1 MKLKYL
7 FTAIISVLFA
17 SAIFGQNSGSII
29 AGRVTDQN
37 GAVISGANVEIKN
50 AKGETKSTA
59 TDSNGNFAFS
69 NTETG
74 NYRIKIEKTGFAP
87 LSQDVASGQNNLSFA
102 LKVLGVGA
110 TVEVS
115 NATYAVEDANT
126 ATKLNV
132 PLKDVPQSVQV
143 VNQNLLRDRATF
155 SFSEAVTQNVSGI
168 TRHTTDLTGSGAGD
182 FLRFRGFSGS
192 YNNSYLRD
200 GLKQVNYGANETA
213 DVERIE
219 VLKGTS
225 SVLYGRSEPGGVI
238 NLVSK
243 QPVSDNFVSFDFTG
257 GQFNF
262 YRPQVDAGGKLFS
275 DKLLYRLNFAYQYDG
290 NFREDADGKRV
301 FVAPVLL
308 WKPTEKLQI
317 SFDAEYLRE
326 RRGMDV
332 GQLLVNG
339 RVPDVPV
346 ERSYGEPFNRSFQQN
361 RNGGIRGR
369 YDFNSDWSIQS
380 AYRTQFFDYA
390 LFGAFPA
397 LYFAA
402 AVEADGR
409 TVNRDL
415 AAIDFTERWHYSDT
429 NVTGRFSTGR
439 VKHNILGGFEYGYTD
454 GIYNHEF
461 YLAGFVFPAFPTTDI
476 FTPTAPL
483 SYDFAQ
489 NYIRST
495 LPESRFPYR
504 FGNRL
509 KTNGVYVQ
517 DLIEFTPQFKVLIGG
532 RYDSFSQRFYEEPN
546 PIQRATDKRFSPRI
560 GFVYQP
566 LEYLSFYASYGN
578 SFSPQFPN
586 QRTLD
591 NRLFDPSIGEQFEA
605 GVKLSGFRGKLSGS
619 LALYNLTYKNLVV
632 ADPNNPGTS
641 IQTGEQRSRGI
652 ELDISAN
659 PVRGLNLTGNYAAIN
674 AVVSKDTEATLIG
687 RFLPNTARHNG
698 NFWATYRFVGANNF
712 LRNFGIGAGLQAV
725 GKRFTNLSNFG
736 VVPGFARVDA
746 TAFYDFSANEKTNM
760 RFAVNLQNLTNKRYY
775 ESAFGFND
783 TVYPGSPFRAL
794 FSLKITRR

>member
-1 MKLKYL
+1 MKLNNLYKALL
-7 FTAIISVLFA
+7 FCLFA
-17 SAIFGQNSGSII
+17 VPIFAQNSAISGKI
-29 AGRVTDQN
+29 TDQN
-37 GAVISGANVEIKN
+37 GSVISGATVKITSNSGN
-50 AKGETKSTA
+50 AKTTISN
-59 TDSNGNFAFS
+59 SNGEFEFTNLTS
-69 NTETG
+69 G
-74 NYRIKIEKTGFAP
+74 NYQLTVEKPGFERF
-87 LSQDVASGQNNLSFA
+87 SQGVSSGQNGLVLM
-102 LKVLGVGA
+102 LKVGNVSA
-110 TVEVS
+110 TVEVA
-115 NATYAVEDANT
+115 NETYSVEDANT

-143 VNQNLLRDRATF
+143 VNQNILRDRATF
-155 SFSEAVTQNVSGI
+155 SFSEAATQNVSGI
-168 TRHTTDLTGSGAGD
+168 TRHTTDLTGSGSGD
-182 FLRFRGFSGS
+182 FLRFRGFAGS

-225 SVLYGRSEPGGVI
+225 SVLYGRSEPGGVV

-243 QPVSDNFVSFDFTG
+243 QPTSDNFVSFDFTG

-262 YRPQVDAGGKLFS
+262 YRPQLDAGGKVFGS
-275 DKLLYRLNFAYQYDG
+275 DKLLYRFNFAYQYDG

-326 RRGMDV
+326 KRGMDV

-346 ERSYGEPFNRSFQQN
+346 ERSYGEPFNRSYQQN

-369 YDFNSDWSIQS
+369 YDFNSNWSIQS

-390 LFGAFPA
+390 LFGVFPA
-397 LYFAA
+397 LYFAP

-415 AAIDFTERWHYSDT
+415 ASIDFTERWHYSDT
-429 NVTGRFSTGR
+429 NVNGNFSTGR

-461 YLAGFVFPAFPTTDI
+461 YLAGFVFPSFPTTDI
-476 FTPTAPL
+476 FTPTTPL
-483 SYDFAQ
+483 TYEFAQ

-495 LPESRFPYR
+495 LEISRFPYR

-509 KTNGVYVQ
+509 KTSGVYAQ
-517 DLIEFTPQFKVLIGG
+517 DLIEFHPKFKILIGG
-532 RYDSFSQRFYEEPN
+532 RYDVFKQRFYEEPN
-546 PIQRATDKRFSPRI
+546 PIQQATDKKFSPRV

-566 LEYLSFYASYGN
+566 LEFLSFYASYGR

-591 NRLFDPSIGEQFEA
+591 NRLFKPSVGEQFEG
-605 GVKLSGFRGKLSGS
+605 GVRLNGFRGKLSGS
-619 LALYNLTYKNLVV
+619 LAFYNLTFTNLIVS
-632 ADPNNPGTS
+632 DPNNPGFS

-652 ELDISAN
+652 ELDVAAN
-659 PVRGLNLTGNYAAIN
+659 PVRGLNLIGSYSTIQANVTKDTN
-674 AVVSKDTEATLIG
+674 AVLVG

-698 NFWATYRFVGANNF
+698 NFWATYRFVEANNF
-712 LRNFGIGAGLQAV
+712 WKNFGIGAGLQAV
-725 GKRFTNLSNFG
+725 GKRFTNLANFG
-736 VVPGFARVDA
+736 VVLGFTRVDA

>member
-1 MKLKYL
+1 MKSKFLYI
-7 FTAIISVLFA
+7 AILCLMLAISA
-17 SAIFGQNSGSII
+17 FGQNTSISGKI
-29 AGRVTDQN
+29 TDPN
-37 GAVISGANVEIKN
+37 GAVISGATVKITSNTGSSKTTVSN
-50 AKGETKSTA
+50 
-59 TDSNGNFAFS
+59 SNGEFEFTNLAG
-69 NTETG
+69 G
-74 NYRIKIEKTGFAP
+74 NYRLTVEKSGFETF
-87 LSQDVASGQNNLSFA
+87 SQEVSSGQNNLNFT
-102 LKVLGVGA
+102 LKVGTVGA
-110 TVEVS
+110 TVNVAGE
-115 NATYAVEDANT
+115 TYTVDDANT

-155 SFSEAVTQNVSGI
+155 NFSEAVTQNVSGI

-182 FLRFRGFSGS
+182 FLRFRGFAGS

-225 SVLYGRSEPGGVI
+225 SVIYGRAEPGGVV

-243 QPVSDNFVSFDFTG
+243 PPTSDNFISFDFTG

-275 DKLLYRLNFAYQYDG
+275 DKLLYRFNAAYQYDG

-339 RVPDVPV
+339 RVPNVPV

-369 YDFNSDWSIQS
+369 YDFNSNWSIQS

-402 AVEADGR
+402 AVDADGR

-415 AAIDFTERWHYSDT
+415 ASIDFTERWHYSDT
-429 NVTGRFSTGR
+429 NVSGRFSTGQI
-439 VKHNILGGFEYGYTD
+439 KHNILGGFEYGYTN

-489 NYIRST
+489 AYIRST
-495 LPESRFPYR
+495 LAESRFPYR

-566 LEYLSFYASYGN
+566 LEFLSFYASYGS

-605 GVKLSGFRGKLSGS
+605 GVKVSGFRGKLSGS
-619 LALYNLTYKNLVV
+619 LALYNLTYTNLVV

-652 ELDISAN
+652 ELDVSAN
-659 PVRGLNLTGNYAAIN
+659 PVRGLNLIGNYSAIN

-698 NFWATYRFVGANNF
+698 NVWATYRFVEANNF
-712 LRNFGIGAGLQAV
+712 WKNFGIGAGLQAV
-725 GKRFTNLSNFG
+725 GKRFTNLANFG
-736 VVPGFARVDA
+736 VVPSYARVDA

>member
-1 MKLKYL
+1 MKSKFLYI
-7 FTAIISVLFA
+7 AILCLMLAISA
-17 SAIFGQNSGSII
+17 FGQNTSISGKI
-29 AGRVTDQN
+29 TDPN
-37 GAVISGANVEIKN
+37 GAVISGATVKITSNPGSSKTTVSN
-50 AKGETKSTA
+50 
-59 TDSNGNFAFS
+59 SNGEFEFTNLA
-69 NTETG
+69 NG
-74 NYRIKIEKTGFAP
+74 NYRLTIEKSGFETF
-87 LSQDVASGQNNLSFA
+87 SQEVSSGQNNLNFT
-102 LKVLGVGA
+102 LKVGTVGA
-110 TVEVS
+110 TVNVAGE
-115 NATYAVEDANT
+115 TYTVEDANT
-126 ATKLNV
+126 ATKLNI

-143 VNQNLLRDRATF
+143 VNQNILRDRATQNIA
-155 SFSEAVTQNVSGI
+155 EAVTQNVSGI
-168 TRHTTDLTGSGAGD
+168 TRHTTDLTGSGSGD

-200 GLKQVNYGANETA
+200 GLKFPNYGANETA

-225 SVLYGRSEPGGVI
+225 SVIYGRAEPGGVV

-243 QPVSDNFVSFDFTG
+243 QPTSNNFVSFDFTG
-257 GQFNF
+257 GQFDF
-262 YRPQVDAGGKLFS
+262 YRPQLDAGGKLFS
-275 DKLLYRLNFAYQYDG
+275 DTILYRFNAAYQYDG

-369 YDFNSDWSIQS
+369 YDFNSHWSIQS

-390 LFGAFPA
+390 LFGVFPS
-397 LYFAA
+397 LYFAP
-402 AVEADGR
+402 AVQADGR

-415 AAIDFTERWHYSDT
+415 ASIDFTERWHYSDT
-429 NVTGRFSTGR
+429 NVTGKFSTGKI
-439 VKHNILGGFEYGYTD
+439 KHNILGGFEYGYTD

-461 YLAGFVFPAFPTTDI
+461 YLAGFVFPSFPTTDI

-483 SYDFAQ
+483 SYEFAQ

-495 LPESRFPYR
+495 LEISRFPYR

-509 KTNGVYVQ
+509 KTNGVYAQ

-532 RYDSFSQRFYEEPN
+532 RYDIFKQRFYEEPN
-546 PIQRATDKRFSPRI
+546 PIQLGNDKKFSPRI

-674 AVVSKDTEATLIG
+674 AVVSKDTETTLVG

-698 NFWATYRFVGANNF
+698 NLWATYRFVEGNKF
-712 LRNFGIGAGLQAV
+712 WRNFGIGAGIQAV
-725 GKRFTNLSNFG
+725 GKRFTNLANFG

-746 TAFYDFSANEKTNM
+746 TAFYDYSANEKTNM